1 MKNALLWLMVPVI
14 LVVAYQSAKENPV
27 SSGLPAV
34 PDTGNV
40 EERVEPQVVVTPAD
54 LKQGEPA
61 LISITGTS
69 TASTITWKGKQVE
82 TFLYNGKPSAL
93 IGVDIRATPGTYPVV
108 ATLADGTRI
117 TENVVVAKRVV
128 PTAPLGIPD
137 NLGGNT
143 PEAEQTLL
151 TTLAQENA
159 ILNDVKTESRPLWTE
174 AFGWP
179 VKDPIVTDEYGY
191 NRQTG
196 ASTISHKG
204 TDFRA
209 AVGTPIY
216 AMNDGV
222 VRIAREFRNYGYTV
236 VIDHGLGVQTLYMHL
251 SELGVKPGETVRK
264 GQEIAK
270 SGKTGYSEFPHLH
283 ISVKIGGISI
293 DPMVFMDL
301 FKGV

>member
-1 MKNALLWLMVPVI
+1 MKKVLLWLMVPVI
-14 LVVAYQSAKENPV
+14 LVVAYQSAREEPV
-27 SSGLPAV
+27 GVLPAV
-34 PDTGNV
+34 PDTG
-40 EERVEPQVVVTPAD
+40 EEAVLVEPELVVTPAEP
-54 LKQGEPA
+54 KQGEPV
-61 LISITGTS
+61 LISINGTS
-69 TASTITWKGKQVE
+69 TASSITWRGKRVE
-82 TFLYNGKPSAL
+82 TFLYEGKPSAL
-93 IGVDIRATPGTYPVV
+93 VGVDMRATPGSYPVV
-108 ATLADGTRI
+108 ATLADGTKL
-117 TENVVVAKRVV
+117 TESVTVAKRVV

-151 TTLAQENA
+151 TTLAQENV
-159 ILNDVKTESRPLWTE
+159 ILNDVQTESRALWTG

-209 AVGTPIY
+209 AIGTPVY

-236 VIDHGLGVQTLYMHL
+236 VVDHGLGVQTLYMHL
-251 SELGVKPGETVRK
+251 SELLVRPGDKVEK
-264 GQEIAK
+264 GEEIAK

-283 ISVKIGGISI
+283 VSVKIGGISI